1 MSDSVKP
8 PNEETQ
14 PKRRYDS
21 AHRRAQA
28 GETRQ
33 RILEAARRL
42 FSARGYAG
50 TTIEGVA
57 KEAGVA
63 VETVYA
69 VFGSKRALLAGLVG
83 RLVGGDE
90 APVTLLQQ
98 SGPQAIREERD
109 QRRQIRAFAADISRV
124 VERVAPIFE
133 VIRSAAAT
141 EPEMATLLQDMQRN
155 RLENLTRLAGWVAA
169 NGPLR
174 EGLDVPAT
182 AETVWTLASPEVY
195 RLLTG
200 DRGWTRERYV
210 QWLGDSLVALLLPD
224 APPQG

>member
-1 MSDSVKP
+1 MNEPVKSP
-8 PNEETQ
+8 EKGVL

-21 AHRRAQA
+21 ARRRAQA
-28 GETRQ
+28 METRL

-42 FSARGYAG
+42 FPARGYAG
-50 TTIEGVA
+50 TTIDGVA

-83 RLVGGDE
+83 MLVGGDE
-90 APVTLLQQ
+90 APVPLMQQ
-98 SGPQAIREERD
+98 SGPQAIREVRD
-109 QRRQIRAFAADISRV
+109 QRRQIHAFSADISRV
-124 VERVAPIFE
+124 LERVAPIFE

-141 EPEMATLLQDMQRN
+141 EPEMASLIQDMQRT
-155 RLENLTRLAGWVAA
+155 RLENLTRFAGWVAA
-169 NGPLR
+169 NGSLR
-174 EGLDVPAT
+174 NGGDVAAA
-182 AETVWTLASPEVY
+182 AETVWTLASPEAY

-210 QWLGDSLVALLLPD
+210 QWLEDSLAALLLPD
-224 APPQG
+224 APS